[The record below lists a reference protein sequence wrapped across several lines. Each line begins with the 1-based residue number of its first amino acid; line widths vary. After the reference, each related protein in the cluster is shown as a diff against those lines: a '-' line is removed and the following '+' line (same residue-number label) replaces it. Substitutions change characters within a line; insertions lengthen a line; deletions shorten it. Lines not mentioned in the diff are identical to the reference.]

1 MTRLYVFSL
10 FIRNELTNPDINEIW
25 GLWTVIPARLW
36 IHNILQRIHTEVK
49 VTHKAGH
56 VLCWPWPRLQTS
68 CPGFTTDWPPCH
80 SAWHGC
86 CPQASSARCT
96 WPPLLL
102 ALLLLCVP
110 QGRMVERQGPT
121 SPASQPTEH
130 HNLKFS
136 HLPTVSPTTLCFIY
150 PVSISCILGPRCV
163 KFYLYSYTQCLL
175 EFTSEICTSH
185 LPYLFV

>member
-1 MTRLYVFSL
+1 MSFSSGRLYVFSL

-25 GLWTVIPARLW
+25 GLWTVIPAGLW
-36 IHNILQRIHTEVK
+36 IHNILQRIHREVK

-56 VLCWPWPRLQTS
+56 VLCWPWPRLQTL

-102 ALLLLCVP
+102 ALLLLCFP

-121 SPASQPTEH
+121 SPASLGQLSTATSSSAIYLLWSQRPCV
-130 HNLKFS
+130 L
-136 HLPTVSPTTLCFIY
+136 FI
-150 PVSISCILGPRCV
+150 L
-163 KFYLYSYTQCLL
+163 
-175 EFTSEICTSH
+175 
-185 LPYLFV
+185 